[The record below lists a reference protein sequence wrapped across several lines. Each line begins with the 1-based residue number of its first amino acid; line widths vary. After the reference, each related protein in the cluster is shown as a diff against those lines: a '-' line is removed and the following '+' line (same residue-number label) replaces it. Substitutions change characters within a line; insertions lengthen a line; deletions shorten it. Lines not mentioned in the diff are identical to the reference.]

1 MASTAVPSAEPAAT
15 RPRLHAPAAL
25 ALGLLIVAAAQ
36 VALVLLGI
44 SPLAADGGWTQLYD
58 ADSYARVMRVEQL
71 HDRGGWFDP
80 LLSRLNA
87 PYGQSLH
94 WTHPVDLLLLAG
106 AGLAGL
112 MLSYH
117 DALLRAAVLMGPL
130 LHLLCV
136 PVLSVATRP
145 VLNDRRFVGAVL
157 LLAVQVSADT
167 VFSAGMADHHG
178 LLVLLLLATLA
189 ALLRHAAEPERRGPP
204 VLAALAVALALWTS
218 VEGVLLAATAGAALG
233 LLWTLYGPR
242 RPWALLIY
250 VAALAAL
257 LPLELLAERGPWGL
271 GDLEVDRVSAFH
283 AALALASL
291 VMVGLVDRTVA
302 RGVLATPRRRLG
314 ALAVAGVAVAGVA
327 LLAFPGMLVHPYD
340 GVDPLVKRLL
350 TEAVQADRP
359 LSVATRGE
367 RLAFVLDWGPFFP
380 AAVFTALVLLRRR
393 GADARRHAVLAL
405 FLAVYLVSS
414 VLAVREVAMLEA
426 VSVIPWVEG
435 LAALVPWCRA
445 ERGRARRLAGWTA
458 FAASAAG
465 YWAVAAAIAAPMGG
479 AVGVGAPRPCNY
491 AEVAPFLSDSGATL
505 MTNLFDGPEVAYRT
519 GGAAVAG
526 PYHRG
531 AEAILD
537 SVRFFLGSDA
547 EAREVARRRAVTHVL
562 LCRSTGAGVERLMG
576 GQPRGVLARL
586 WIGRPPVWLR
596 PLPLPAPLARQYIA
610 YRVLPD

>member
-1 MASTAVPSAEPAAT
+1 MPRTAAPSAESAAG
-15 RPRLHAPAAL
+15 RPLLHAPTAL
-25 ALGLLIVAAAQ
+25 VSGLLIVAAAQ

-58 ADSYARVMRVEQL
+58 ADSYARVMRVEQM

-80 LLSRLNA
+80 LLGRLNA

-117 DALLRAAVLMGPL
+117 DALLRAAMLMGPL

-136 PVLSVATRP
+136 PALSAATRP
-145 VLNDRRFVGAVL
+145 FLNDRWFVGAVL
-157 LLAVQVSADT
+157 LLALQVSGDV
-167 VFSAGMADHHG
+167 VFSAGAADHHG

-189 ALLRHAAEPERRGPP
+189 ALLLHAVEPERRGPP
-204 VLAALAVALALWTS
+204 VLAALAAAVALWTS
-218 VEGVLLAATAGAALG
+218 VEGVLLAATAGVAVG
-233 LLWTLYGPR
+233 LLWALYGPQ
-242 RPWALLIY
+242 RPRALLAY
-250 VAALAAL
+250 AAALAAL

-271 GDLEVDRVSAFH
+271 GDLEVDRISAFH

-291 VMVGLVDRTVA
+291 VMVGVVDRAAA
-302 RGVLATPRRRLG
+302 RGVLTTPQRRLG

-327 LLAFPGMLVHPYD
+327 LAAFPGMLVHPYD
-340 GVDPLVKRLL
+340 GVDPLVTRLL
-350 TEAVQADRP
+350 TGAVQADRP
-359 LSVATRGE
+359 LSVANWGE

-380 AAVFTALVLLRRR
+380 AAIFTALALRRRR

-414 VLAVREVAMLEA
+414 VLAVREVPMLEA
-426 VSVIPWVEG
+426 VCVIPWVEG

-445 ERGRARRLAGWTA
+445 GHGRMRRLAGAGA

-479 AVGVGAPRPCNY
+479 AVALGAPRPCNY
-491 AEVAPFLSDSGATL
+491 AEVAPFLTDSGATL
-505 MTNLFDGPEVAYRT
+505 MTNLFDGPEIAYRT

-531 AEAILD
+531 ADAILD
-537 SVRFFLGSDA
+537 TVRFFLGSDA

-586 WIGRPPVWLR
+586 WIDRPPVWLR
-596 PLPLPAPLARQYIA
+596 PLPLPAPLARRYMA